1 MLGSTF
7 MLEASMH
14 HETREKQD
22 NPQNFRLGKGLK
34 KTVHSSFVES
44 NGQAHHVLFTCGTS
58 KHYSIGQIMMCWGVM
73 RDHQS
78 SSAHHN

>member
-1 MLGSTF
+1 

-22 NPQNFRLGKGLK
+22 NLQNFRLGTGLK
-34 KTVHSSFVES
+34 KDVHSSFVES

-58 KHYSIGQIMMCWGVM
+58 KH
-73 RDHQS
+73 H
-78 SSAHHN
+78 